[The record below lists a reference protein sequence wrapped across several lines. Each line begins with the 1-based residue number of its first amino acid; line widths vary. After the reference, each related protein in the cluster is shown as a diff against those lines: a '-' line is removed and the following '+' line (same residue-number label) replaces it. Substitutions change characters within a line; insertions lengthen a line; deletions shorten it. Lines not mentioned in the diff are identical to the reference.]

1 MFLSQPHAEG
11 FMAAMTKHSLAA
23 SHMFMSVLTT
33 VFIPMFIP
41 VFILAFMLAGC
52 TVTPSTSNFGTS
64 KINGPEYIDGMGY
77 KFNWDNG
84 NAALLS
90 APSEIKNEALGICME
105 QGYTTTYMSSVS
117 FSSGLVTGYF
127 NCRGTGGN

>member
-1 MFLSQPHAEG
+1 
-11 FMAAMTKHSLAA
+11 MAAITKPILAA
-23 SHMFMSVLTT
+23 SHMLSPVLTT

-52 TVTPSTSNFGTS
+52 TVTPSAS
-64 KINGPEYIDGMGY
+64 KINNPIINGPEYIDGLGY